1 MFWKLIPKTVL
12 IAIAKFV
19 LGKLFAVLHEDV
31 DRIGEI
37 EIQKAVDAVN
47 AKIGGNKRFESACI
61 HKVVQATQFL
71 LDEIKI

>member
-1 MFWKLIPKTVL
+1 MFWKIIPKSIL
-12 IAIAKFV
+12 IAIAKYV
-19 LGKLFAVLHEDV
+19 LGLLFKTIHD
-31 DRIGEI
+31 DIDKIGEP

-47 AKIGGNKRFESACI
+47 SRIGGNKRFESACI